1 MRRFLSFVRKEF
13 YHIFRDWRTMLILLV
28 YPVVLILLFGYAVT
42 TEVKN
47 VRVAVLDLS
56 HDAVTSKVCGH
67 IAASRYLVMADTP
80 HSRAGVE
87 ALFRSGGID
96 VAIIFGSGF
105 AGNLRHDGRAHVQ
118 ILADGSEP
126 NQAAVRVQY
135 VQQVL
140 AAAQKEVMDNT
151 VGRSLTIVPV
161 TRMLYNPQQKS
172 EYNFVPGVIGMILM
186 LICAM
191 MSSIA
196 IVREKESGTM
206 EVLLASPL
214 PPACIILAKLVPYF
228 IISCINLTAI
238 LLLSFFLLHVPMA
251 GSMACFL
258 GVTLL
263 YILVSLTLGLLIS
276 TLVSTQI
283 AAMILSL
290 LLIVP
295 TIYLSGLV
303 FPLESMPSILRGL
316 SAVVP
321 ARWYIDAARKLMI
334 QGSSAVYVAADAAV
348 MAVMEVVLLGVSL
361 RLFKVR
367 L

>member
-80 HSRAGVE
+80 HSRAEVE
-87 ALFRSGGID
+87 ALFRSGDID

-140 AAAQKEVMDNT
+140 AAAQKEVMDNA
-151 VGRSLTIVPV
+151 VGRSLTIV
-161 TRMLYNPQQKS
+161 QD
-172 EYNFVPGVIGMILM
+172 
-186 LICAM
+186 
-191 MSSIA
+191 
-196 IVREKESGTM
+196 
-206 EVLLASPL
+206 
-214 PPACIILAKLVPYF
+214 IIK
-228 IISCINLTAI
+228 IISI
-238 LLLSFFLLHVPMA
+238 
-251 GSMACFL
+251 
-258 GVTLL
+258 
-263 YILVSLTLGLLIS
+263 
-276 TLVSTQI
+276 
-283 AAMILSL
+283 
-290 LLIVP
+290 
-295 TIYLSGLV
+295 
-303 FPLESMPSILRGL
+303 
-316 SAVVP
+316 
-321 ARWYIDAARKLMI
+321 
-334 QGSSAVYVAADAAV
+334 
-348 MAVMEVVLLGVSL
+348 
-361 RLFKVR
+361 
-367 L
+367 